1 MQQPIIVRFACKVLC
16 IDFWSKE
23 DGLKK
28 ESKKDYV
35 QGSQVHH
42 K

>member
-28 ESKKDYV
+28 ESKK
-35 QGSQVHH
+35 GLRTGEPGTP
-42 K
+42 